1 MSPNDPVDPVVAAS
15 RAVLAEHARTFN
27 LAGAF
32 LPADRLDEAAVIY
45 AFCRL
50 VDDTVDEA
58 PSAEV
63 GIRGIAQIEAELRRE
78 RPPRPLLV
86 GLLEIAE
93 RRRIDLRVFEELIVG
108 VRSDSEEVRIADD
121 GDLLR
126 YCYRV
131 AGTVGLMMCG
141 AIGVESRFA
150 LPFALDLGLGMQIT
164 NICRDVAEDAERGR
178 IYIPESR
185 LRRVGLDPAT
195 ILNGT
200 VDRRLLSV
208 VIEDLLELAE
218 RYYESADHG
227 MSFIPARSRVAILI
241 ASRVYRAIGRRLMAH
256 GSDPM
261 IGRTI
266 VPPRSKARWLSA
278 ALLTFA
284 TRRGLESP
292 VPHDPWLH
300 RELAGFPGADPLAA
314 ELAPRFVADPR
325 SAASP

>member
-1 MSPNDPVDPVVAAS
+1 MTERDDPVVAAS

-32 LPADRLDEAAVIY
+32 LPPDRLDEAAVIY

-58 PSAEV
+58 RSADV
-63 GIRGIAQIEAELRRE
+63 GVRELAEIEAELRQE
-78 RPPRPLLV
+78 SAPRPLLA

-93 RRRIDLRVFEELIVG
+93 RRRIDLRVFEELIIG
-108 VRSDSEEVRIADD
+108 VRSDSGEVRIADD
-121 GDLLR
+121 EELLR

-141 AIGVESRFA
+141 AIGVESRTA

-185 LRRVGLDPAT
+185 LRRVGIAPETL
-195 ILNGT
+195 LEGT
-200 VDRRLLSV
+200 VDRRLLSTV
-208 VIEDLLELAE
+208 VEDLLKLAE

-241 ASRVYRAIGRRLMAH
+241 ASRVYRAIGRRLLAH

-261 IGRTI
+261 VGRTV
-266 VPPRSKARWLSA
+266 VPRRGKARWLSS
-278 ALLTFA
+278 ALFTFA
-284 TRRGLESP
+284 TRRGQERS
-292 VPHDPWLH
+292 VAHDPWLH
-300 RELAGFPGADPLAA
+300 RGLAGFPGADPLAA
-314 ELAPRFVADPR
+314 RLCDRFVADPR
-325 SAASP
+325 STARP

>member
-1 MSPNDPVDPVVAAS
+1 MNQSIQVDPVVTAS

-32 LPADRLDEAAVIY
+32 LPADRLDEAAIIY

-58 PSAEV
+58 PSPEV
-63 GIRGIAQIEAELRRE
+63 GLRELAQIEGELRE
-78 RPPRPLLV
+78 EITPRPLLT
-86 GLLEIAE
+86 GLLQIAE
-93 RRRIDLRVFEELIVG
+93 RRRIDLRVFEELIIG
-108 VRSDSEEVRIADD
+108 VRSDSDVVRIADD
-121 GDLLR
+121 EDLLR

-141 AIGVESRFA
+141 AIGVESRSA

-178 IYIPESR
+178 IYVPESR
-185 LRRVGLDPAT
+185 LRRAGIDPET
-195 ILNGT
+195 ILDGT
-200 VDRRLLSV
+200 VDRRLLSR
-208 VIEDLLELAE
+208 VIEDLLKLAE

-227 MSFIPARSRVAILI
+227 MSYIPARSRVAILI
-241 ASRVYRAIGRRLMAH
+241 ASRVYRAIGRRLLAH

-261 IGRTI
+261 VGRTI
-266 VPPRSKARWLSA
+266 VPRRGKARWLGSA
-278 ALLTFA
+278 LFTFA
-284 TRRGLESP
+284 TRRGLETS

-300 RELAGFPGADPLAA
+300 RGIAGFPGADPRVARLCD
-314 ELAPRFVADPR
+314 RFVADPR
-325 SAASP
+325 STATP